1 MIISAEFFDTLGKS
15 GRIYRL
21 SVWKINRF
29 LKRTSKIEWDL
40 ENAEIKGQKEFHIS
54 NKRLI
59 EHVRMKVL
67 AEIST
72 EMLDESIGML
82 TFTESEC
89 PLVYN
94 LMTSGD
100 KILPPKED

>member
-1 MIISAEFFDTLGKS
+1 MIIPTEFFDTLGKRC
-15 GRIYRL
+15 RIYRL
-21 SVWKINRF
+21 SVGKINRF
-29 LKRTSKIEWDL
+29 LGMTGRMEWDL
-40 ENAEIKGQKEFHIS
+40 ENAEVKGQREFHIS
-54 NKRLI
+54 NKNLI
-59 EHVRMKVL
+59 ELVRMRVL

-89 PLVYN
+89 PLTYN

-100 KILPPKED
+100 KILSPKED